1 MKLAISGKGGVGKTT
16 IAAGLARRY
25 VANGFDVLAVDADP
39 DANLAEALGYAGE
52 ITPISGMKD
61 LIAERTGGQP
71 GTYGVFVKLNPEVS
85 DLPDRLTVD
94 VGGVKVLT
102 LGAVR
107 RGGGGCACPENV
119 LLRNL
124 LSHVILRRG
133 ECIIV
138 DMEAG
143 IEHLGRSTVEA
154 VDALAVV
161 VEPSQRSLGTAFRIR
176 DLAEE
181 VGLKSIVAIG
191 SKVRGQKDRDFVKDR
206 LEGFPILGWVSYNE
220 EIQRADQTGEAK
232 ALDAPLFTQEI
243 DDIMSQLVRYQSNS

>member
-25 VANGFDVLAVDADP
+25 AAQGFDVLAVDADP
-39 DANLAEALGYAGE
+39 DANLAQALGYNGDV
-52 ITPISGMKD
+52 TPVSEMKD
-61 LIAERTGGQP
+61 LISERTGGQP

-94 VGGVKVLT
+94 VAGVKVLT

-124 LSHVILRRG
+124 LSHLILRRG
-133 ECIIV
+133 EHVIV

-143 IEHLGRSTVEA
+143 VEHLGRATVEA

-161 VEPSQRSLGTAFRIR
+161 VEPSQRSLGTAFRVR
-176 DLAEE
+176 TLAEDI
-181 VGLKSIVAIG
+181 GLNNVLAIG
-191 SKVRGQKDRDFVKDR
+191 SKVKGQEDRDFLTR
-206 LEGFPILGWVSYNE
+206 GLQGFSILGWVSYNE
-220 EIQRADQTGEAK
+220 QILRADQTGGPE
-232 ALDAPLFTQEI
+232 ALDAPLFAQEI
-243 DDIMSQLVRYQSNS
+243 DVLVSQLVRYQSDS